1 MPGDAYNIQLPP
13 AESSQFRVS
22 HVYRSR
28 RSPSQALS
36 RTRRPA
42 SRPLACKREAPVV
55 SLASALHLDLL
66 APTTTTIT
74 TATAHF
80 QPDNAL
86 IALLCPLSTRGR
98 SHNRPRLQPA
108 ADSTSLQI
116 QARTSPRRC
125 LIFPHGF
132 HHLTTAVS
140 SRPPRPASASGG
152 LSPPSA
158 RRPPTTALP
167 QARGGCQRA
176 TSRPASPRSQ
186 PLPGGGN

>member
-74 TATAHF
+74 TAAAHF
-80 QPDNAL
+80 
-86 IALLCPLSTRGR
+86 
-98 SHNRPRLQPA
+98 
-108 ADSTSLQI
+108 
-116 QARTSPRRC
+116 
-125 LIFPHGF
+125 
-132 HHLTTAVS
+132 
-140 SRPPRPASASGG
+140 
-152 LSPPSA
+152 
-158 RRPPTTALP
+158 
-167 QARGGCQRA
+167 
-176 TSRPASPRSQ
+176 
-186 PLPGGGN
+186 